1 MDGELWLCVGE
12 CPVMEKVG
20 CYCENE
26 VCEACPS
33 CSTTLV
39 GQLVCVK
46 LLPLA
51 SGWRME
57 VINRENWTDLA
68 MTL

>member
-1 MDGELWLCVGE
+1 MCAG
-12 CPVMEKVG
+12 CPVMEMVG
-20 CYCENE
+20 SYCENE

-33 CSTTLV
+33 YSVNPV
-39 GQLVCVK
+39 GQLACVK
-46 LLPLA
+46 LLTLA

-68 MTL
+68 MAL